1 MERVL
6 YCPVC
11 EESTER
17 EECERFG
24 MCLDCFIEELV
35 ENVRDNIIR
44 DFLAEYGHLLRE
56 YIWENYF

>member
-1 MERVL
+1 MRALRNVSGL
-6 YCPVC
+6 
-11 EESTER
+11 
-17 EECERFG
+17 
-24 MCLDCFIEELV
+24 LIEELV

>member
-1 MERVL
+1 MQIRTA
-6 YCPVC
+6 
-11 EESTER
+11 S

-44 DFLAEYGHLLRE
+44 GFLAEYGHLLRE